1 MMYHILIDPV
11 YLPATVRRLASA
23 EKGANK
29 ERFLTHIRGMSATIT
44 MASYTYILGSF
55 GWNRWTTCTEG
66 VQIGEK
72 YFIIQNEKFH
82 L

>member
-1 MMYHILIDPV
+1 MYQISIAPG
-11 YLPATVRRLASA
+11 YLLATTKTLASA

-66 VQIGEK
+66 VQIGGTCSV
-72 YFIIQNEKFH
+72 IQNEKLH